1 MSFFGSMDVAASG
14 LTAQRFRL
22 DVITQ
27 NIANANTTR
36 TSEGGPYKRKTVTL
50 ESIENSNKFSN
61 ILADYQ
67 QKTDSNG
74 VRVSGISTDDSQ
86 GVLVYN
92 PSHAD
97 ANQNGYVEMPNVNI
111 VDEMTN
117 MISASRSYEANV
129 TAFNNMKSM
138 CSRALEIGK

>member
-61 ILADYQ
+61 ILAGYQ

-129 TAFNNMKSM
+129 TAFNNIKSM